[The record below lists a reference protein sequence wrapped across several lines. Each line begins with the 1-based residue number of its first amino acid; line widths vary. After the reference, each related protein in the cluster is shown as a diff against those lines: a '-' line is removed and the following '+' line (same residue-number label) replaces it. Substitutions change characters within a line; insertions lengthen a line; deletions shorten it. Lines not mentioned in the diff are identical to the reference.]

1 MSAHQTTPPL
11 PGKAGATQQVGGPMF
26 GRFLLAIVILQLAR
40 AACQAD
46 GSGSDGSCKTC
57 GVTIGQEQ
65 YCSECN
71 GANYAPV
78 NGQCADVNAEGQ
90 SKTLCPAKGQGK
102 CTQCGGASFM
112 YKDGCYSKDTAP
124 GQSMCT
130 QASEGKCT
138 EAAPGYFLNP
148 LRANTKDSV
157 VSCSDTTGFTD
168 SGKTYR
174 GVQHCERCDGAALTD
189 AAGGDAKCTRC
200 GQDKYL
206 ATTGTCGE
214 GCTPDTEFSKED
226 SDNGKRCFACGD
238 VTTGVASCEK
248 CTPPSPDQAK
258 PACTKCGGN
267 NYLKTAADGTTTCVE
282 QSACSPD
289 SFPVENS
296 QSGNRCVLC
305 GDAANGGVDKCAA
318 CTPTDQGRI
327 APTITCI
334 ACTNGYKPSADKT
347 TCEAVSN
354 CKTPGCKACS
364 NEGKENEV
372 CTDCDSSTYLTPT
385 SQCIDSCAKIG
396 NYYGATEGA
405 KKICK
410 ECTAAN
416 CKTCDG
422 QGQCQACSDGFYK
435 NGDACSPCHESCKT
449 CSAGTA
455 SDCTECPTGKAL
467 RYGDDGTKGTC
478 GEGCTTGQGS
488 GACKTCGLTID
499 GASYCSECAT
509 TTEYPQNGVC
519 APKASRATPTCN
531 DSPIQNG
538 VCGTCAD
545 NYFKMNG
552 GCYETVK
559 YPGKTVCISAPN
571 GGTCQKAA
579 DGYKLDSGTL
589 TVCSEGCKECTSST
603 DCTTCLDGYVKSA
616 SACTKCDSSCETC
629 NGAATTCKACAT
641 GYYKTASGEGAC
653 TSCESDSNGV
663 TGIKGC
669 LNCAPPSS
677 STGSVLCYLIQNT
690 NKSGL
695 SAGAIAGISVAVI
708 VVVAGLVGFLCW
720 WFICRGKA

>member
-1 MSAHQTTPPL
+1 
-11 PGKAGATQQVGGPMF
+11 MF

-40 AACQAD
+40 TACTQEAD
-46 GSGSDGSCKTC
+46 DGKCKTC
-57 GVTIGQEQ
+57 GVTIGQDTW
-65 YCSECN
+65 CSECN

-78 NGQCADVNAEGQ
+78 NGQCVDVNAEGP
-90 SKTLCPAKGQGK
+90 SKTLCPQHSAGK
-102 CTQCGGASFM
+102 CTQCGGNSFM
-112 YKDGCYSKDTAP
+112 YKDGCYSSGEGLP
-124 GQSMCT
+124 GRSLCL
-130 QASEGKCT
+130 SSDGDGVCT
-138 EAAPGYFLNP
+138 EAAPGYFAP
-148 LRANTKDSV
+148 VGAANTEQSVIACGDTTGVTIAAGGNTYKGIADCAECSAPDATAGAEAGKVATCTKCGVSKYLKDNVCVDKAQCNSGSTNKFV
-157 VSCSDTTGFTD
+157 AVDDSENGNKCVSCSDN
-168 SGKTYR
+168 
-174 GVQHCERCDGAALTD
+174 L
-189 AAGGDAKCTRC
+189 
-200 GQDKYL
+200 
-206 ATTGTCGE
+206 
-214 GCTPDTEFSKED
+214 
-226 SDNGKRCFACGD
+226 NG
-238 VTTGVASCEK
+238 GVANCDTCSYDEQSK
-248 CTPPSPDQAK
+248 K
-258 PACTKCGGN
+258 IKCTKCTDN
-267 NYLKTAADGTTTCVE
+267 NYLKTTSEGTSCVQKDQCKDGFFPKDDSSAGNKCLPCNDSTDGIANCTTCALVSGRSGAALVTC
-282 QSACSPD
+282 SAC
-289 SFPVENS
+289 
-296 QSGNRCVLC
+296 
-305 GDAANGGVDKCAA
+305 
-318 CTPTDQGRI
+318 TD
-327 APTITCI
+327 
-334 ACTNGYKPSADKT
+334 GYKPSADKT

-372 CTDCDSSTYLTPT
+372 CTDCDGSTYLTPT

-405 KKICK
+405 KKLCK

-416 CKTCDG
+416 CKTCDD
-422 QGQCQACSDGFYK
+422 QGQCQACNDGFYK

-478 GEGCTTGQGS
+478 GEGCTTGTGA

-589 TVCSEGCKECTSST
+589 TVCSEGCKECASST

-616 SACTKCDSSCETC
+616 SACTKCDASCETC

-669 LNCAPPSS
+669 LNCAPPPNNK
-677 STGSVLCYLIQNT
+677 GSVLCYLIKDSGST

-695 SAGAIAGISVAVI
+695 STGAIAGISVAVI
-708 VVVAGLVGFLCW
+708 VVVGGLIGFLCW
-720 WFICRGKA
+720 WFLCRGKA